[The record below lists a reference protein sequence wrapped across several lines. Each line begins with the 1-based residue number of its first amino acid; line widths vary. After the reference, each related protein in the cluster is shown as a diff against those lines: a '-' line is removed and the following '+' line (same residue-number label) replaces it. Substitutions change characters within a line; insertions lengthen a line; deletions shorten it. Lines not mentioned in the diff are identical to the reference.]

1 MAILGKHQEDEEM
14 KRGVVADG
22 DTLHLREVRESDAG
36 TYVLRS
42 VKYHSQHWL
51 LIIIIIILI
60 IITIMFVM
68 VRAENSLGS
77 ARRSV
82 RITVLHP
89 PRFFIIIIIVM

>member
-1 MAILGKHQEDEEM
+1 MASLEGSLGSEEGSL

-51 LIIIIIILI
+51 LIII
-60 IITIMFVM
+60 TIMFVM

-82 RITVLHP
+82 RVTVLHP
-89 PRFFIIIIIVM
+89 PRFIIIIIIVM